1 MIANGLSLNSGTNF
15 IVPTSAAGTPVN
27 GTIRLNGNSLQIF
40 YNTVWINL
48 C

>member
-15 IVPTSAAGTPVN
+15 IVPPSSGTPVN
-27 GTIRLNGNSLQIF
+27 GTMRLNGNSLQIY
-40 YNTVWINL
+40 YNAVWINL